1 MTSLN
6 FKFFIENDSNP
17 FILFTNTGKINYL
30 NTSAEVLMGACTP
43 KEIFNIALAHAPQTF
58 GFKKSILNL
67 SFNSFEFYGI
77 NVLYENEE
85 LIGIHLYNKPFKE
98 SNSKMLLDGY
108 SSTDINMLLQANI
121 ELFNIKYA
129 GKIALLTD
137 YDIPAFQIHQNN
149 FSLFLRHIL
158 SSFKKSKKLEINV
171 KIKLG
176 EQVVIKEKKYAII
189 ILSVKS
195 TIRDNEKDNE
205 LKELANKNCINLQ
218 LRKSLVTLEIPAID
232 LS

>member
-17 FILFTNTGKINYL
+17 FILFTNTGKIKYL

-43 KEIFNIALAHAPQTF
+43 KEIFNISLANAPQTF
-58 GFKKSILNL
+58 GAKKSILSL

-85 LIGIHLYNKPFKE
+85 FIGIHLYNKPLKA
-98 SNSKMLLDGY
+98 SNTKMLLDGY

-121 ELFNIKYA
+121 ELFNINYV
-129 GKIALLTD
+129 GKISLLTD
-137 YDIPAFQIHQNN
+137 YDIPEFQLHQNN
-149 FSLFLRHIL
+149 FSLFLRHLL
-158 SSFKKSKKLEINV
+158 SSFNESKKLEINV

-189 ILSVKS
+189 VLSLKS

-205 LKELANKNCINLQ
+205 LKKLADKNGIDLQ
-218 LRKSLVTLEIPAID
+218 LRKSLVTLEIPAII
-232 LS
+232 